1 VDKSDDNGILINNN
15 VILIDN
21 DVNYNYKNIED

>member
-1 VDKSDDNGILINNN
+1 VDKSDDDGILINNDA
-15 VILIDN
+15 ILIDN